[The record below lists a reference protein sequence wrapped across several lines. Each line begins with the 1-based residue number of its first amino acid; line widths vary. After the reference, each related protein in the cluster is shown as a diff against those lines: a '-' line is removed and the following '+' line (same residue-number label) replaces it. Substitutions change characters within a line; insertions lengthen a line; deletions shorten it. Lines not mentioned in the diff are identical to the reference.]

1 MILYDIVDIVMQLR
15 NPNADLQGVK
25 EHLAMY
31 CEQLGDVR
39 VVSITPHKPPE
50 PQQMRIDER
59 KDGK

>member
-1 MILYDIVDIVMQLR
+1 MILYDIVMQLR

-39 VVSITPHKPPE
+39 VVSITPRKPPE
-50 PQQMRIDER
+50 PQQMRIDEEPHNA
-59 KDGK
+59 DA